1 MTIFGFA
8 SVTHADLTE
17 FLNTV
22 TEIWTERFSGV
33 ADVHKDVELVDLS
46 NSLRQLNLGPI
57 DKADRLF
64 LICSGNPA
72 LAAGL
77 AGLLHHIES
86 LHGSRVNLVLTH
98 LSEEGVAQAFKQAV
112 DRPIF
117 GIVKDTQDAR
127 REMEQLVE
135 ALVYEYVA
143 VRLEERRKDEVRD
156 LVLRIL
162 GAQRLVVGPSRGIEA
177 GLDQLELPFGIRW
190 IFQEFLQLRTR
201 LGQPV
206 DKALEDLLPLAF
218 AGDGGAV
225 LARQLA
231 LETEVL
237 RVLRGQPP
245 QSQA

>member
-1 MTIFGFA
+1 MITFGFA
-8 SVTHADLTE
+8 SVTHAALGE

-22 TEIWTERFSGV
+22 AEIWAERFSGV
-33 ADVHKDVELVDLS
+33 AMIHKDVELVDLS
-46 NSLRQLNLGPI
+46 DSLRKLDLGPI
-57 DKADRLF
+57 DRADRLF
-64 LICSGNPA
+64 LLCSGNPA

-86 LHGSRVNLVLTH
+86 LHGSRVNLVLTQ

-117 GIVKDTQDAR
+117 GIVKDAQDAR
-127 REMEQLVE
+127 REMVQLVE

-162 GAQRLVVGPSRGIEA
+162 GAQRLVIGPSRGIEA
-177 GLDQLELPFGIRW
+177 GLDQLDLSFGVRW
-190 IFQEFLQLRTR
+190 ILQEFVQLRVQ

-218 AGDGGAV
+218 AGDGGSAM
-225 LARQLA
+225 ARQLA

-237 RVLRGQPP
+237 RVLRGERKN
-245 QSQA
+245 